1 MYVEKICANFY
12 RQSVTNLLSK
22 LENDMVC
29 HGLNL
34 GSERNQAS
42 APHKTHILMKKISS
56 GLLLSVSFLAA
67 PAYAIDFW
75 HSNTVWSGQGQCS
88 AVFTFDSGLE
98 DIKKLQ
104 VSVSAINRSGKRVA
118 SGVLEVPQFG
128 QSSATRYA
136 EAYLEGEDL
145 CDDDLTITVTK
156 ASAMIDGKR
165 TDLVKS
171 RVFVA
176 RDFKSYKIKIQK

>member
-1 MYVEKICANFY
+1 
-12 RQSVTNLLSK
+12 
-22 LENDMVC
+22 
-29 HGLNL
+29 
-34 GSERNQAS
+34 
-42 APHKTHILMKKISS
+42 MKKITS
-56 GLLLSVSFLAA
+56 GLLLVTSSLAA
-67 PAYAIDFW
+67 PVHAVDLW
-75 HSNTVWSGQGQCS
+75 HSNTVWAGQGQCS

-104 VSVSAINRSGKRVA
+104 VSVSATNRSGKRVA

-145 CDDDLTITVTK
+145 CEDDLTITVTK
-156 ASAMIDGKR
+156 ASAIIDGKR

-171 RVFVA
+171 RILSDRKF
-176 RDFKSYKIKIQK
+176 RPYQIHIPK

>member
-1 MYVEKICANFY
+1 M
-12 RQSVTNLLSK
+12 T
-22 LENDMVC
+22 
-29 HGLNL
+29 
-34 GSERNQAS
+34 
-42 APHKTHILMKKISS
+42 SS
-56 GLLLSVSFLAA
+56 LAA
-67 PAYAIDFW
+67 PVHAVDLW
-75 HSNTVWSGQGQCS
+75 HSNTVWAGQGQCS

-104 VSVSAINRSGKRVA
+104 VSVSATNRSGKRVA

-145 CDDDLTITVTK
+145 CEDDLTITVTK
-156 ASAMIDGKR
+156 ASAIIDGKR

-171 RVFVA
+171 RILSDRKF
-176 RDFKSYKIKIQK
+176 RPYQIHIPK

>member
-1 MYVEKICANFY
+1 
-12 RQSVTNLLSK
+12 
-22 LENDMVC
+22 
-29 HGLNL
+29 
-34 GSERNQAS
+34 
-42 APHKTHILMKKISS
+42 MKKITS
-56 GLLLSVSFLAA
+56 GLLLVTSCLAA
-67 PAYAIDFW
+67 PAHAVDLW
-75 HSNTVWSGQGQCS
+75 HSNTAWAGQGQCS

-104 VSVSAINRSGKRVA
+104 VSVSATNRSGKRVA

-145 CDDDLTITVTK
+145 CEDDLTITVTK

-171 RVFVA
+171 RILVA
-176 RDFKSYKIKIQK
+176 RDFNPYKIKIPK

>member
-1 MYVEKICANFY
+1 
-12 RQSVTNLLSK
+12 
-22 LENDMVC
+22 
-29 HGLNL
+29 
-34 GSERNQAS
+34 
-42 APHKTHILMKKISS
+42 MKKKIASR
-56 GLLLSVSFLAA
+56 LLLVTSCLVA

-75 HSNTVWSGQGQCS
+75 HSNTVWAGQGQCS

-104 VSVSAINRSGKRVA
+104 VLVSATNRSGKRVA
-118 SGVLEVPQFG
+118 AGVLEVPQFG

-145 CDDDLTITVTK
+145 CEDNLTIRVTK

-165 TDLVKS
+165 TDLLNS
-171 RVFVA
+171 RILTA
-176 RDFKSYKIKIQK
+176 RKFHPYEIYISK